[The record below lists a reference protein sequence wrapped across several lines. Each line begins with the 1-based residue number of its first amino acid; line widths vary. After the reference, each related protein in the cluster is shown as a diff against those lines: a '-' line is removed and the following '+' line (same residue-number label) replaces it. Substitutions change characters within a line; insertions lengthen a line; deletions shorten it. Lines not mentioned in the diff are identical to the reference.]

1 MRWAVIRHRLPSKF
15 RCSLAGEEV
24 PSDGSWQTRQVKI
37 KLEVGFQGP
46 GRNIHLGPVYIEVP
60 AGRSLTAETSSHPP
74 SLKSLFPSL
83 AVQPVALAL
92 LPQAS
97 LVCSWFP
104 RFLVLGS
111 WCWAEDFPPCSS
123 SCRGPSSLHPHHS
136 RHPTLRATYTSHQLL
151 RSSTQYAAHYTE
163 KSGQGKVRTL
173 MDWPR
178 CSGQSCCILPLA
190 FPA

>member
-1 MRWAVIRHRLPSKF
+1 MVDQDLASCWVSLSADRDLMTLTRPAQCLPYVRSRWGGGMRWAVIRHRLPSRF

-24 PSDGSWQTRQVKI
+24 RCSWQTRQVKI
-37 KLEVGFQGP
+37 KLEVGFQGS

-104 RFLVLGS
+104 RFLVLG
-111 WCWAEDFPPCSS
+111 A
-123 SCRGPSSLHPHHS
+123 GLKIS
-136 RHPTLRATYTSHQLL
+136 RP
-151 RSSTQYAAHYTE
+151 
-163 KSGQGKVRTL
+163 V
-173 MDWPR
+173 
-178 CSGQSCCILPLA
+178 LPLVEA
-190 FPA
+190 HLVSIPTTLVIPR